1 MIDLGTPRRH
11 FAGAECDSSLAQIP
25 LNLHCE
31 RVHATENAPRDP
43 FSVLERRHG
52 LAEIVERCGEVVTER
67 YRVSRPQPGL
77 GLKNP
82 IFFNSQNAPR
92 DANALQTPRRRI
104 MILTNCAA
112 CAAALAHN
120 APR

>member
-11 FAGAECDSSLAQIP
+11 FAGAERGSRLAQIP

-67 YRVSRPQPGL
+67 YRVSRPQPEREIMAL
-77 GLKNP
+77 
-82 IFFNSQNAPR
+82 AE
-92 DANALQTPRRRI
+92 NALR
-104 MILTNCAA
+104 NG
-112 CAAALAHN
+112 N
-120 APR
+120 AFAIQ